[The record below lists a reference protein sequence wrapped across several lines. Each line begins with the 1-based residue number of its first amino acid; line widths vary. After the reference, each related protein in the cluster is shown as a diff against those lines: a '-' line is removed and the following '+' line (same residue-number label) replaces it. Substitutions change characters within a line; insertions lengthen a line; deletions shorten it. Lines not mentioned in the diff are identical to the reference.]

1 MSDTPLTDKEEKF
14 IYHEA
19 RNISGVGL
27 SSKKEGYVSSEF
39 ARRLERRIAEL
50 ITQLPKEIK

>member
-1 MSDTPLTDKEEKF
+1 MSDTPLTDTEEKF
-14 IYHEA
+14 IYQEA
-19 RNISGVGL
+19 RNIPGMGFTA
-27 SSKKEGYVSSEF
+27 KKEGYVSSEF

>member
-1 MSDTPLTDKEEKF
+1 MGFT
-14 IYHEA
+14 A
-19 RNISGVGL
+19 
-27 SSKKEGYVSSEF
+27 KKEGYVSSEF